1 MVVQLL
7 STSGGFTR
15 RCSITSQGLAC
26 HDIYSEVITEFN
38 SPIRRKNVCF
48 IKEMYL
54 KGFNN

>member
-38 SPIRRKNVCF
+38 SPIRRKKCLLYQGDVF
-48 IKEMYL
+48 ERVQ
-54 KGFNN
+54 